1 MSPIH
6 IGQVRETQKPCAW
19 LAVCKKIEK
28 EYKQTASETSFLE
41 MARLQN
47 HSFAEDLSFAIFFLY
62 IYLICNNTEFQTLAH
77 TSITLP
83 ELLAGPSAA
92 TLRCPVRPQ
101 PWFVCG
107 SVSVAWFGAASAF
120 SSTSKV
126 QNIWTNLKGGLE
138 MINSYFLAGFICQ
151 FGSWP
156 VRLLGKWPAVHSL
169 WLVIHPKLLP

>member
-107 SVSVAWFGAASAF
+107 LCLCCMIWSCFSVQFNLKSSKYLNQLERWFGDD
-120 SSTSKV
+120 
-126 QNIWTNLKGGLE
+126 
-138 MINSYFLAGFICQ
+138 
-151 FGSWP
+151 
-156 VRLLGKWPAVHSL
+156 
-169 WLVIHPKLLP
+169 